1 MAANNSIVY
10 WDLWGLKKDGCCGKD
25 VTEVLNQL
33 LDAVKTELTQSKYAT
48 LITNPFPM
56 NPGTGWDILQF
67 NGTFAEIHWVS
78 VGDAC
83 SETAAYNGKCYK
95 MTALNYVLWG
105 VLASV
110 KRYHLNQI
118 PNMSGTPGLGV
129 YDHPE
134 VVHLGLATAYLGLY
148 KGGLVIVGENDEP
161 YRNELSKLSMVYSGM
176 DVFDKGTFDNE
187 YGNCKDCKVR
197 AGDEYKYTGNLDA
210 IIMLSFNDY
219 IRINNKGDVSH
230 HGSQADAQSSAVGL

>member
-1 MAANNSIVY
+1 
-10 WDLWGLKKDGCCGKD
+10 
-25 VTEVLNQL
+25 
-33 LDAVKTELTQSKYAT
+33 
-48 LITNPFPM
+48 M

-67 NGTFAEIHWVS
+67 NGTYAVIHGAS
-78 VGDAC
+78 VGEAC
-83 SETAAYNGKCYK
+83 QKTAAYNGKCYK

-118 PNMSGTPGLGV
+118 PKPMFPSHMQGTPGLGV
-129 YDHPE
+129 YEHPE
-134 VVHLGLATAYLGLY
+134 AVHLGLAATYIGVIKLLPLGISEFFNR
-148 KGGLVIVGENDEP
+148 KIDEP
-161 YRNELSKLSMVYSGM
+161 YRDELSKFSMANSGM

-187 YGNCKDCKVR
+187 YANCKDCKVR
-197 AGDEYKYTGNLDA
+197 AGDKYKYTGNLDA

-230 HGSQADAQSSAVGL
+230 HGSQAKAQASAEGL